1 MFNGINVAAC
11 TLSTRLRGLVA
22 VGVSVVAAGAAL
34 LSAGCGSGVSTA
46 SQTLIKSVNAY
57 VPASGADG
65 SLVFFANT
73 TYLTGLN
80 LAFGTV
86 GNSGGFVSIPSG
98 VYSLTCS
105 TLNTNPNKVV
115 LSLPNQTFAG
125 NNTAYTVIAA
135 GQAGQTGTLQPQTLV
150 LKDYVANQITLPS
163 STVAVRIVNLS
174 LNPNP
179 VGLYDTTSNNP
190 TTAVAS
196 TTGSVPYYVGSVPTG
211 YVAIPTASLINMA
224 IVDSTAPKAALAL
237 SSGSNL
243 NTNTLIAGDAYTL
256 YIYGV
261 PSSGSTPL
269 GATWVQD
276 YPAP

>member
-1 MFNGINVAAC
+1 MFNGINVEPT
-11 TLSTRLRGLVA
+11 TLSTRLRGLIA
-22 VGVSVVAAGAAL
+22 AGVSVVAAGAAL

-105 TLNTNPNKVV
+105 SLNTNPNKVV

-125 NNTAYTVIAA
+125 NNTAYTVVAT
-135 GQAGQTGTLQPQTLV
+135 GQAGQTGTLKPQTLV
-150 LKDYVANQITLPS
+150 LPDYYANQITLPS
-163 STVAVRIVNLS
+163 GTVAVRIVNLS

-179 VGLYDTTSNNP
+179 VGLYGTASGNP
-190 TTAVAS
+190 TSAVVTSAAS
-196 TTGSVPYYVGSVPTG
+196 IAYGYSSSVNT
-211 YVAIPTASLINMA
+211 YVAIPTSSLVNMA
-224 IVDSTAPKAALAL
+224 IVDSTAPKASLAL

-243 NTNTLIAGDAYTL
+243 NTNSLIAGDAYTL

-261 PSSGSTPL
+261 PSSGSTPF